1 MITGKTRLFLDRLA
15 DRGYSL
21 DEVRGCI
28 VSENGEE
35 ITVDETHADYPRD
48 NRRIAAAPTSGPGT
62 ELKAILSG
70 WLGIEADEQCGCR
83 AMSARMDALGV
94 AWCLSGDGMAEILSV
109 MREEHGKRWAEGRT
123 RLPWTDLGARKL
135 VRLACRRA
143 ETKAA
148 ALAVQVF

>member
-1 MITGKTRLFLDRLA
+1 MITGKMRLFLDRLA

-35 ITVDETHADYPRD
+35 ITVDETHGDYPRD

-62 ELKAILSG
+62 ELKAILSD

-83 AMSARMDALGV
+83 KMAARMDALGPE
-94 AWCLSGDGMAEILSV
+94 WCESETGMAEIIGV
-109 MREEHGKRWAEGRT
+109 MREEHAKRWAAGQT
-123 RLPWTDLGARKL
+123 KLPWTDFGATQL

-143 ETKAA
+143 RAKAST
-148 ALAVQVF
+148 